1 MGRSERPKG
10 FGVGHQTPLH
20 TQLGALLGLTIFNQ
34 KNGQKNSSVSRGH
47 LIQWNLFSE
56 KKGGAF
62 QKVKC
67 TPLVGPTFFKYHK
80 KIFFNPLMFY
90 IEQCT

>member
-47 LIQWNLFSE
+47 LIQ
-56 KKGGAF
+56 
-62 QKVKC
+62 
-67 TPLVGPTFFKYHK
+67 
-80 KIFFNPLMFY
+80 
-90 IEQCT
+90 